1 MMIRVHVGH
10 KHSHE
15 VTQHSVN
22 LLSIVAAELSKG
34 SFSTV
39 QQQGVGSTSER

>member
-1 MMIRVHVGH
+1 MIRVHVGH

-15 VTQHSVN
+15 VAQHLVNVLSV
-22 LLSIVAAELSKG
+22 VAAELPKG

-39 QQQGVGSTSER
+39 QEQGAGGTGER

>member
-1 MMIRVHVGH
+1 MIRVHVGH

-15 VTQHSVN
+15 VTQHLVH

-34 SFSTV
+34 SLSTV
-39 QQQGVGSTSER
+39 QQQGPGGTSER